1 MASQDEILE
10 TLKEVLVDRLKVDPD
25 QLTPEANFFDDLGL
39 DSIDL
44 MTAVMAV
51 EEKFAIE
58 VSDKEL
64 EGVTTLKEAVVLL
77 SSKVS
82 VGA

>member
-1 MASQDEILE
+1 MANSEVFE
-10 TLKEVLVDRLKVDPD
+10 ALKEVLVDRLKVEEP
-25 QLTPEANFFDDLGL
+25 LVKPEASFFDDLGL

-44 MTAVMAV
+44 TTAVMAV
-51 EEKFAIE
+51 EERFGIE

-64 EGVTTLKEAVVLL
+64 ERISTIGEAVELL
-77 SSKVS
+77 SEKVS

>member
-1 MASQDEILE
+1 MAKGEVFDA
-10 TLKEVLVDRLKVDPD
+10 LKEVLVDRLKVKEP
-25 QLTPEANFFDDLGL
+25 LVRPEAAFFEDLGL

-44 MTAVMAV
+44 TTAVMAV
-51 EEKFAIE
+51 EERFGIE

-64 EGVTTLKEAVVLL
+64 ERISTIGEAVELL
-77 SSKVS
+77 SEKVS